1 MNVLTDSEIRDILWA
16 KLTAIPGTVQII
28 FSNSRCR
35 NCGEKVRVLL
45 VLALDGMMSTI
56 RVMSSICY
64 PCQGDVRL
72 MSEFCHMEQELV
84 HPSLPEPSHPSKS
97 VRWGRERR
105 QGHEKAGGGKRARE
119 GEEA

>member
-1 MNVLTDSEIRDILWA
+1 
-16 KLTAIPGTVQII
+16 
-28 FSNSRCR
+28 
-35 NCGEKVRVLL
+35 
-45 VLALDGMMSTI
+45 
-56 RVMSSICY
+56 
-64 PCQGDVRL
+64 

-119 GEEA
+119 GEEALDYQLREGEETLNYQLREGEEA